1 MLGPGTGLVSA
12 FTPGENGMPT
22 SGNQTDLQGR
32 ADDVT
37 LTFND
42 TRTINCTG
50 DTAQQLNVELD
61 YSISGA
67 ALPAGSTLVVYLS
80 PNNGAI
86 NNNAGGDAA
95 GYIADRRIERNLD
108 RRVGAEWLRHADV
121 LDPRHDPFVIAH
133 GGVLAVI
140 ATDVD
145 GSEFNS
151 KTNSI
156 NCGEAEYRPR
166 PPRRRRRRHRRQP
179 RRRRRH
185 RAPDADPDADP
196 DANPDA

>member
-37 LTFND
+37 LTFNN

-50 DTAQQLNVELD
+50 DTAQQLNVQLN

-86 NNNAGGDAA
+86 NNNAGGNAA
-95 GYIADRRIERNLD
+95 AYIATVESNEKSIDMAGKSGSGTLASAEITIAVMPESGCP
-108 RRVGAEWLRHADV
+108 GA
-121 LDPRHDPFVIAH
+121 P
-133 GGVLAVI
+133 
-140 ATDVD
+140 
-145 GSEFNS
+145 
-151 KTNSI
+151 
-156 NCGEAEYRPR
+156 
-166 PPRRRRRRHRRQP
+166 
-179 RRRRRH
+179 
-185 RAPDADPDADP
+185 
-196 DANPDA
+196 